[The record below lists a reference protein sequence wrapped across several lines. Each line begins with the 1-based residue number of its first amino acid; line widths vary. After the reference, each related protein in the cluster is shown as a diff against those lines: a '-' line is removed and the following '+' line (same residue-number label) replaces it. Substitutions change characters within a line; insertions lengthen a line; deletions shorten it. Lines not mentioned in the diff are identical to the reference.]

1 MEFVNNDELP
11 QGETLQKFNITSLWH
26 KSIFDSLM
34 QLQEYEK
41 LCYNGAIEILNYLEI
56 PPDRFSE
63 IQVQYLKMAIVE
75 MSILLSNSKIKL
87 TPDFFKKSKKTLIE
101 IEEQINKNPNC
112 VLLSSSDV
120 RTKEKTT
127 HLNNHYFVILKEITN
142 IREGLVEQLSDILFP
157 TETDKTEERGLN

>member
-41 LCYNGAIEILNYLEI
+41 VCYNGSTEIVDYLEL
-56 PPDRFSE
+56 PPERLPETQF
-63 IQVQYLKMAIVE
+63 QYLKMAVVE
-75 MSILLSNSKIKL
+75 LGILLSNSKIKL
-87 TPDFFKKSKKTLIE
+87 TPDFFKKSKETLKE
-101 IEEQINKNPNC
+101 IKDQIHITPQC
-112 VLLSSSDV
+112 VLSVSHDV

-157 TETDKTEERGLN
+157 AEVDKTEERGLN